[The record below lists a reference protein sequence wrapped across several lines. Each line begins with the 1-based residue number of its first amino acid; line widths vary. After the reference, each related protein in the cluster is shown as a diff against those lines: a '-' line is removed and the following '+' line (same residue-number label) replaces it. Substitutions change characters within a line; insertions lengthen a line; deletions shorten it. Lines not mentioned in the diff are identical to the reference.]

1 MEECLETAYL
11 RKWKMDMVC
20 PSHVPVFQCLA
31 SIETWTDQQEK
42 IVRELLDMC
51 VHEGYMFRFFE
62 RLPEQMRSP
71 YQLDDKA
78 FAECRTAQSA
88 KVTLYYA
95 MDHGLG
101 STLQYKSEPIKDSY
115 QGVFVKTFTLFYGE
129 VLHYYFVIQLKD
141 EQKKTQERTLTV
153 GHLDMNSQSK
163 YQLLNQMLAA
173 RRLGKNQEIFK

>member
-1 MEECLETAYL
+1 
-11 RKWKMDMVC
+11 
-20 PSHVPVFQCLA
+20 
-31 SIETWTDQQEK
+31 
-42 IVRELLDMC
+42 
-51 VHEGYMFRFFE
+51 
-62 RLPEQMRSP
+62 MRSP

-101 STLQYKSEPIKDSY
+101 NTLQYKSEPIKDRY

-141 EQKKTQERTLTV
+141 EQRKHR
-153 GHLDMNSQSK
+153 S
-163 YQLLNQMLAA
+163 A
-173 RRLGKNQEIFK
+173 R